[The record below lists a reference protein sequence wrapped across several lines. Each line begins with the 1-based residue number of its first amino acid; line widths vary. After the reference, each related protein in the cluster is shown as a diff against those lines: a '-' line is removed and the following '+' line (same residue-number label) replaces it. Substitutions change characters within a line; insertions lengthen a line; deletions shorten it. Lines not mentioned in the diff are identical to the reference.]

1 MAKSLVAAYGPWAL
15 VTGATRGIGAE
26 FARQLAEQGF
36 NIVLLATNDRL
47 LRKRADELELA
58 YGIRT
63 RTIRLDLAREDIIK
77 AMLPATEDLDI
88 GLLINNA
95 GMSTVGPFVAQT
107 PDYLVRQLHVNARA
121 GLILAHHFGIKMA
134 LRQRGGII
142 FVSSGSAQHG
152 TPYSANYAGTK
163 AYDLILAESLWYE
176 LKPYGVDVL
185 AFMCGATNTDGWDE
199 NEPKP
204 DPMVPVGEVGPA
216 VAKALRSLG
225 HGPSVANGTLNRLGY
240 KVMGM
245 VSRARAVKILG
256 SSMDKM
262 FGPF

>member
-1 MAKSLVAAYGPWAL
+1 MAKSLVTQYGPWAL

-26 FARQLAEQGF
+26 FARQLAERGF

-58 YGIRT
+58 YGIKT
-63 RTIRLDLAREDIIK
+63 RTIRLDLARDDIIK
-77 AMLPATEDLDI
+77 AMSPVTENLDI
-88 GLLINNA
+88 GLLVNNA
-95 GMSTVGPFVAQT
+95 GISTVGTFMAQT

-121 GLILAHHFGIKMA
+121 GLMLAHHFGIKMVQ
-134 LRQRGGII
+134 RKRGGII
-142 FVSSGSAQHG
+142 FVSSGSAQYG

-163 AYDLILAESLWYE
+163 AYELVLAESLWYE

-185 AFMCGATNTDGWDE
+185 GFMCGATNTDGWDE

-204 DPMVPVGEVGPA
+204 DPLVPVGEVGPA

-225 HGPSVANGTLNRLGY
+225 RGPSAANGTLNRLGY
-240 KVMGM
+240 AVMGM
-245 VSRARAVKILG
+245 VSRAQAVKMLG
-256 SSMDKM
+256 TSMNKM